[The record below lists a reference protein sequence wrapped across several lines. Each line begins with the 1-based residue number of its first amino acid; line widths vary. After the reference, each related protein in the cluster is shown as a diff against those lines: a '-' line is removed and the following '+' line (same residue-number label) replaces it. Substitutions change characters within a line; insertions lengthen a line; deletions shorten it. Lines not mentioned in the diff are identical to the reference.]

1 MARLFI
7 FLLGFGL
14 SVIGF
19 VYIISYLN
27 LMALG
32 YNFEEYAHFIVSK
45 AVCLI
50 GPIGLLIIFLVI
62 FIPGGEKNELHL

>member
-45 AVCLI
+45 AECLI

>member
-45 AVCLI
+45 AECLI
-50 GPIGLLIIFLVI
+50 GRIGLLIIFLVI